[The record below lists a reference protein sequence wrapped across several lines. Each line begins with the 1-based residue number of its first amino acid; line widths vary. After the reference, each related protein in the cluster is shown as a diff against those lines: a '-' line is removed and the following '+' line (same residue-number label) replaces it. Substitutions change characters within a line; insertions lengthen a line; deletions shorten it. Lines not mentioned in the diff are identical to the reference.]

1 MPGGVGARRT
11 MTSVGASRGGKE
23 RCKPQVGRNDASVAV
38 VAMSSATEAAMAR
51 REAFGHAFC
60 FGEKSFSQEEDRK
73 MLKKIERC

>member
-51 REAFGHAFC
+51 REAFGHFL
-60 FGEKSFSQEEDRK
+60 FWREKFLSR
-73 MLKKIERC
+73 RR